1 MYIKLTNSTI
11 HIQKLGKKD
20 KEHEGSKGERE
31 GKRIW
36 ERKWEK
42 ERKRERK
49 PAGSQPASQQA
60 FEQFRRSHSLPHC
73 RLLCCSVSMN
83 YTQKRSGSLS
93 VCMGLSWWEHLSRS
107 SVILMFKD
115 ESYSSNMQANYFN
128 SCSTEIQ

>member
-36 ERKWEK
+36 EGKWEE

-60 FEQFRRSHSLPHC
+60 VDMVVGRRLVQRKDTGELTVSVIFEQMLMYTF
-73 RLLCCSVSMN
+73 LL
-83 YTQKRSGSLS
+83 
-93 VCMGLSWWEHLSRS
+93 
-107 SVILMFKD
+107 
-115 ESYSSNMQANYFN
+115 
-128 SCSTEIQ
+128 